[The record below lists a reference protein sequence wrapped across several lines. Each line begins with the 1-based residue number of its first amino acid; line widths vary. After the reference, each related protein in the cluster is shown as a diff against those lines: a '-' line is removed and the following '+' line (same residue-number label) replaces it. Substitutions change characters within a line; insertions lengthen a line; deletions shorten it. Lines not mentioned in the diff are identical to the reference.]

1 MPKRIAIETYGCTL
15 NQADSDIMESELT
28 AAGYSVETIAH
39 NANTDADFI
48 LVNTCTVKTPTE
60 QKIIERLKALR
71 NYKGRL
77 IVAGCMASA
86 NIDEIERVVPEA
98 SIITTSNVG
107 SIADALKEIESTG
120 RSVYSSYSRVDKLSY
135 GIGSS
140 TIARIPISEGCLSS
154 CTFCETRFA
163 RGPLNSFSEK
173 LILKAIELGVA
184 RGAKEIELTSQD
196 TGAYG
201 RDRGTDIAELLSK
214 AAEIEGRFMIR
225 IGMLNPEH
233 LGRYI
238 DRLIEA
244 YKSEK
249 VYKFIHIPVQSG
261 SDDVLKEMMRRYSV
275 DDFISYVNELRS
287 KIPGISIATDIIVGY
302 PTESDSD
309 FEETMELIRKVAPS
323 ITNVSKFGRRPHAP
337 ASKLKPLDNSTIK
350 DRSIRASR
358 LVREVQAKAR
368 ERFVGSEETVLVTEQ
383 GRSMKGRDIY
393 YNQIALKNNAALG
406 SFVSAKI
413 TGSSAGCL
421 IGYATSVSD

>member
-135 GIGSS
+135 GIGNS

-225 IGMLNPEH
+225 VGMLNPEH

-309 FEETMELIRKVAPS
+309 FEETMELIRKVALVLPMCLS
-323 ITNVSKFGRRPHAP
+323 LAGGHT
-337 ASKLKPLDNSTIK
+337 PLHQS
-350 DRSIRASR
+350 
-358 LVREVQAKAR
+358 
-368 ERFVGSEETVLVTEQ
+368 
-383 GRSMKGRDIY
+383 
-393 YNQIALKNNAALG
+393 
-406 SFVSAKI
+406 
-413 TGSSAGCL
+413 
-421 IGYATSVSD
+421 